1 MIKAPFLLH
10 YYYTHRIFGSVAGSG
25 ERKGTKGTRGHNLA
39 SADIAIWGE
48 REGGRGKS
56 EEEEE
61 EGSNGCP
68 FPRTLIKS
76 HFGEW
81 KGERKGEEK
90 AIEREEEKDWCVCV
104 RKERIRPN
112 DGGAWDRSLTA
123 EKIAPILY
131 RRNGAHILVKV
142 CVHL

>member
-10 YYYTHRIFGSVAGSG
+10 THTGSLDLWLGPG
-25 ERKGTKGTRGHNLA
+25 KRKEGRERGHNLA

-48 REGGRGKS
+48 EEGES
-56 EEEEE
+56 EEEE

-112 DGGAWDRSLTA
+112 DGGAR
-123 EKIAPILY
+123 EI
-131 RRNGAHILVKV
+131 GV
-142 CVHL
+142 